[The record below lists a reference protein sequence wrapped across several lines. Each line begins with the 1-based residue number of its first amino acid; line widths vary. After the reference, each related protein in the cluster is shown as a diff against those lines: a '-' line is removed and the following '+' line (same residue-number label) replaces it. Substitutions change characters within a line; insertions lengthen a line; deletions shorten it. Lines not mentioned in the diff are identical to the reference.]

1 MPANTVENGRSLA
14 GVVADLKQE
23 FKEFVSTRVAMARS
37 EMSEKISTYKRALPM
52 MVIGALLLVTAW
64 LLLTAAIVSAI
75 YVAFAGNPWAAF
87 LAFIITCVG
96 YAVFGGIALLFGLR
110 ELTEVGVAPKRTL
123 KVLKDD
129 QIWISNEAR
138 AQL

>member
-1 MPANTVENGRSLA
+1 M
-14 GVVADLKQE
+14 VADLKEE

-37 EMSEKISTYKRALPM
+37 EMSEKVAAYKRALPM
-52 MVIGALLLVTAW
+52 MVIGGVLLLTAW

-87 LAFIITCVG
+87 LAFVITCVA
-96 YAVFGGIALLFGLR
+96 YAVFGGLAVLFGIRSLS
-110 ELTEVGVAPKRTL
+110 EAGVAPKRTL

>member
-1 MPANTVENGRSLA
+1 MPANYENGRGLA
-14 GVVADLKQE
+14 GVVADLKVE

-37 EMSEKISTYKRALPM
+37 EMSEKLSTWKRAAPM
-52 MVIGALLLVTAW
+52 MAVGLVMVLTAW

-75 YVAFAGNPWAAF
+75 YVAFEGNPWAVF
-87 LAFIITCVG
+87 LAFIITFAG
-96 YAVFGGIALLFGLR
+96 YAVFGGVALLFGIQEIR
-110 ELTEVGVAPKRTL
+110 SVGVAPKRTL

>member
-1 MPANTVENGRSLA
+1 MPANLENGRTLA
-14 GVVADLKQE
+14 GVVADLKEE

-37 EMSEKISTYKRALPM
+37 EMTEKVSTWKRALPM
-52 MVIGALLLVTAW
+52 MVVGALLLGTAW

-75 YVAFAGNPWAAF
+75 YVAFEGNPWAAF
-87 LAFIITCVG
+87 LAFIIVCVA
-96 YAVFGGIALLFGLR
+96 YAVFGGISVLFGMR
-110 ELTEVGVAPKRTL
+110 EVREAGMAPKRTL

>member
-1 MPANTVENGRSLA
+1 MPANTVENGRGLA
-14 GVVADLKQE
+14 GVVADLKEE

-37 EMSEKISTYKRALPM
+37 EMSEKVATYKRALPM
-52 MVIGALLLVTAW
+52 MIIGAVLVATAW
-64 LLLTAAIVSAI
+64 FLLTAAIVSAI

-96 YAVFGGIALLFGLR
+96 YAVFGGIALLFGYR
-110 ELTEVGVAPKRTL
+110 ELAETGVAPKRTL

>member
-1 MPANTVENGRSLA
+1 MPANVENGRTLA
-14 GVVADLKQE
+14 GVVADLKEE
-23 FKEFVSTRVAMARS
+23 FKAFVSTRVSMARS
-37 EMSEKISTYKRALPM
+37 EMNEKIATWKRSLPM
-52 MVIGALLLVTAW
+52 MVMGAVLLLTSW
-64 LLLTAAIVSAI
+64 FLLTAAIVAAI

-96 YAVFGGIALLFGLR
+96 YAVFGGIAVLFGIRSLR
-110 ELTEVGVAPKRTL
+110 EVGMAPKRTL